1 MTIDRGKT
9 PKKMKLRTRKK
20 EKTRQAI
27 LAAAEKFFSEK
38 PFDEVILEDIAEAA
52 FVSRTTLYNYF
63 KNKDAIFFGLGFE
76 KMEELA
82 SLYGEKYSDK
92 MSGINQILQLCEI
105 SFTSALENPPT
116 HIVIRE
122 FYKRLQHDKISLKE
136 LDTKIT
142 QLQSKGYRMR
152 TPGYETLLKSFGE
165 SYLIEFYISLQ
176 RNTTLWTNA
185 VKKGKSDGTISNDL
199 NEDQIVEFLYML
211 LMGMEEEMRLREPAL
226 ARAGL
231 DITTIKENVLNLIAS
246 FLKK

>member
-1 MTIDRGKT
+1 MTIDRGRT
-9 PKKMKLRTRKK
+9 PKKMKLRARKK
-20 EKTRQAI
+20 ENTRQAI

-63 KNKDAIFFGLGFE
+63 KNKDAIF
-76 KMEELA
+76 
-82 SLYGEKYSDK
+82 EKYSDK